1 MRIAGF
7 LQRDAWVHDLEA
19 AKIQY
24 AHEHAQFTQIQYT
37 HVKPI
42 IRRARSNWLWAV
54 AVSLPLSLFFFKARF
69 LPSDL

>member
-1 MRIAGF
+1 MRIAVF

-42 IRRARSNWLWAV
+42 TSYI
-54 AVSLPLSLFFFKARF
+54 
-69 LPSDL
+69 